1 MKKWWIALFAGAILT
16 ACGDDAANKEAAIEL
31 KTQKEKN
38 SFAVGAAYAQQLLE
52 DPNFD
57 QYDKKSL
64 LKGFTSGLSDNT
76 AFDMSCQQCIQTALG
91 HGGGVDPSNSGQVSD
106 CIGRLLGTQ
115 FASEWKQEGYIKQF
129 DMSVVKKGFE
139 LALNGGDTI
148 MSMED
153 RDGIVQ
159 HLTGERNQ
167 KVFNRAN
174 RDEAIFFAK
183 IAKIKGIRD
192 LGNGLY
198 AEVLSEGNG
207 GSPAMGDDVLANYIL
222 TLPKG
227 DTIESSFEAVK
238 AGYPLQAFNLGG
250 VVAGWSMAFPKFKK
264 GGKYRLY
271 VPQGLGYGGNVRP
284 GSPIPAFSPLI
295 FYIELID
302 YGKPGSLVK

>member
-1 MKKWWIALFAGAILT
+1 MLFAGVVLT
-16 ACGDDAANKEAAIEL
+16 ACGNDASKEEGTIEL
-31 KTQKEKN
+31 KTQKDKN
-38 SFAVGAAYAQQLLE
+38 SFAVGSAYAQQVLE
-52 DPNFD
+52 DPGFD
-57 QYDKKSL
+57 DYDKKAL
-64 LKGFTSGLSDNT
+64 LKGFTAGLGNKN
-76 AFDMSCQQCIQTALG
+76 AFDMNCQQTLQTCLG
-91 HGGGVDPSNSGQVSD
+91 QGGGVDPSTAVGVSD

-115 FASEWKQEGYIKQF
+115 FAVEWSQEGYIKQF
-129 DMSVVKKGFE
+129 DMSLVKKGFE

-148 MSMED
+148 MSVED

-174 RDEAIFFAK
+174 REEAIFFDK
-183 IAKIKGIRD
+183 ISKIKGIRD

-198 AEVLSEGNG
+198 AEVLSEGSG

-227 DTIESSFEAVK
+227 DTVESSFEAVK
-238 AGYPLQAFNLGG
+238 AGYPLKAFNLGG
-250 VVAGWSMAFPKFKK
+250 VVPGWSMAFPKFKK

-284 GSPIPAFSPLI
+284 GSPIPAFSPLV